1 MSSNQEK
8 NNQQKEDKNIQ
19 KKLKTLK
26 LGLISQDST
35 YINVYQLFDSYFKY
49 SKPENYKIKDENKYE
64 FSVSSIPQLPISIY
78 HIKKIEVIHD
88 KYNKYN
94 DGLHFF
100 LIFIDIQENKDS
112 NSFLDKALDS
122 IIEADDNNL
131 NKKFYIYGFYQNNDN
146 EKITEEKITTLLEAK
161 AIEYYYN
168 ETKTDDIE
176 SFSKLIECTITDCN
190 NIMIEKYFIQKQNEL
205 IKDNSKSQCLIY

>member
-1 MSSNQEK
+1 MSSNQDK

-19 KKLKTLK
+19 KKSKTLK

-35 YINVYQLFDSYFKY
+35 YINVHQLFDSYFKY

-78 HIKKIEVIHD
+78 HIKKIEDIHD

-100 LIFIDIQENKDS
+100 LIFIDIQENKDT

-168 ETKTDDIE
+168 EIKSDDIE

-190 NIMIEKYFIQKQNEL
+190 TIMIEKYLIQKQNEL

>member
-1 MSSNQEK
+1 MSSNQDK
-8 NNQQKEDKNIQ
+8 KNQQKEDNNIQ
-19 KKLKTLK
+19 KKSKTLK

-78 HIKKIEVIHD
+78 HIKKIEDIHD

-100 LIFIDIQENKDS
+100 FN
-112 NSFLDKALDS
+112 
-122 IIEADDNNL
+122 
-131 NKKFYIYGFYQNNDN
+131 FYRYTR
-146 EKITEEKITTLLEAK
+146 E
-161 AIEYYYN
+161 
-168 ETKTDDIE
+168 
-176 SFSKLIECTITDCN
+176 
-190 NIMIEKYFIQKQNEL
+190 
-205 IKDNSKSQCLIY
+205 